1 MNGHRRD
8 DLANDIDQGHPTLSP
23 EADAL
28 AAEVSRLSTFN
39 EREALGRELGD
50 RAAESPSWGEWMRE
64 TDRYL
69 AEFDPALVDEM
80 KASLTTRRDRLRE
93 RALKRGWDVPAES

>member
-1 MNGHRRD
+1 VNGHRRD

-39 EREALGRELGD
+39 ERQALGGELGD
-50 RAAESPSWGEWMRE
+50 RAAASSSWGEWMQAK
-64 TDRYL
+64 DGYL
-69 AEFDPALVDEM
+69 AEFDPALVDEITSFL
-80 KASLTTRRDRLRE
+80 ATRRDALRA
-93 RALKRGWDVPAES
+93 RARSRGWELPAE